1 MTIGKRIFIL
11 CSLLSSLCF
20 ANLLMANDL
29 ANVCLDSWDKAFD
42 QRNAAASNI
51 VKAVNKASTNKDRAE
66 QYLYSVSDQLIYSR
80 KIAVLTQERCLEVT
94 TITHSDIHKHL
105 RDLDN
110 LDERFECSWEV
121 VDFLNHWRLFA
132 NSKDKMWEYN
142 EAENY
147 SKAKVFAKVSAGF
160 RVKVKLSA
168 ERFMQNNRHCGEQ
181 RDLLEVVSKVQ
192 AIANKYDD
200 NYFSDLSKQFAS
212 KQ

>member
-1 MTIGKRIFIL
+1 
-11 CSLLSSLCF
+11 
-20 ANLLMANDL
+20 MANDL

-110 LDERFECSWEV
+110 LDERCECSWEV

-132 NSKDKMWEYN
+132 DSKEKMWEYN